1 MKFKFVA
8 TARDIKIF
16 ALFSIFLLYIVA
28 LAVVNVPALA
38 STGKFAGLNPINAF
52 TPEYLAA
59 TLILYFIA
67 LVCLFLSVK
76 SYFFEF
82 QGGVGFKIGDGNSGG
97 YSDWAKAKD
106 IKTDKNVERV
116 LASAPTSTAAG
127 VPLISNGKELWV
139 DNGEYHTLVIGA
151 TGSGKTQDTI
161 LPTIKV
167 LAKKGESVVVTDPKG
182 EIYEKAGGLLKEKGY
197 NILLLNFRSP
207 QNGNTWNPLE
217 LPYRLYKEGNQDKA
231 IELLDDLALNILYDE
246 TNANSDP
253 FWEKTAADYF
263 SGIAL
268 AMFED
273 TTEDKININSI
284 NMTATVGED
293 KFGGSTYIKEYFN
306 TKDPA
311 SAAYVNASGTVM
323 APSETKGGI
332 ISVFKQ
338 KVKLFASRENLSEM
352 LSYSDFKLDSI
363 GTQPTAVFIII
374 QDEKK
379 TYHSL
384 ATIFIKQVY
393 ETLIDVA
400 QAHGGK
406 LPCRTNFLLDEF
418 ANMPPLKDV
427 TTMITAARSRQI
439 RFTMIIQNFAQLNK
453 VYGKDDA
460 ETIKGNCGNIIY
472 LISTELAALEEISK
486 LCGEKKS
493 KKDDKTA
500 STPLVTV
507 SDLQRM
513 KQFDH
518 ILLRMRKSPF
528 KTSFVPDFKI
538 DWGNAKSPKID
549 YPVREKK
556 PVAIFDIREYVKE
569 KKNQKINEMM
579 ASIGGGSSSDSAS
592 GGTRPTILGSQKNDD
607 PFAGPPKSK
616 PDFSSFESTAA
627 PKKQP
632 EISVND
638 LVRKI
643 DEKLAEIER
652 EEQEAKAKKEAKKNQ
667 AKETTPVKETIV
679 KEEPKEAVVNNITV
693 NNYGD
698 TSSKDE
704 INTKDYYDGKYTNE
718 SYQEPYNKTKY
729 DYDDEEML
737 DDDYPKFGESRPFDR
752 NNTYE
757 SKKTNVT
764 AGEIYNRD
772 ASHNRPKTISEYNK
786 RENVELL
793 DEDLLLSNDDIERK
807 VNEKLSNEIVDREL
821 EDTQRKV
828 DNINQKIDEKMVE
841 KYNTSYKVPEP
852 KKEVNDEQEEAI
864 KSIEKGFNEVKENQY
879 QQYNNYQQQPYGGQ
893 YYQQGYDPYQQQQQ
907 YYPQQG
913 YNQGYGQQPYG
924 QGYGQE
930 YQPQQQYYQSQP
942 SYQQGYQ
949 EPQQQTQQNYSQQ
962 KMAQSGFNPTNTI
975 KLEDEKTEDRF
986 FADFFDD

>member
-8 TARDIKIF
+8 TTRDVVIFIIF
-16 ALFSIFLLYIVA
+16 AIFLLYVVA
-28 LAVVNVPALA
+28 LGVLNIPELA
-38 STGKFAGLNPINAF
+38 SQGTFYGLNPIEAF
-52 TPEYLAA
+52 SPQNIYYTIIFYL
-59 TLILYFIA
+59 IA
-67 LVCLFLSVK
+67 LAGLIMSVN

-82 QGGVGFKIGDGNSGG
+82 EDGVGLNIGEKSGGG
-97 YSDWAKAKD
+97 YSHWAKVKE
-106 IKTDKNVERV
+106 IKADADVKRVE
-116 LASAPTSTAAG
+116 ANAPKSDYAG
-127 VPLISNGKELWV
+127 VPLISNGTELWV
-139 DNGEYHTLVIGA
+139 DDGSYHTLVIGA

-182 EIYEKAGGLLKEKGY
+182 EIYEKAGGLLKKNGY
-197 NILLLNFRSP
+197 NIILLNFRNP

-217 LPYRLYKEGNQDKA
+217 LPYRLYKNGNQDKA

-246 TNANSDP
+246 SSAQADP

-306 TKDPA
+306 MKDPA

-352 LSYSDFKLDSI
+352 LSYSDFTLDSI
-363 GTQPTAVFIII
+363 GKQPTALFIII

-384 ATIFIKQVY
+384 ATILIKQIY

-400 QAHGGK
+400 QENGGK
-406 LPCRTNFLLDEF
+406 LPIRTNFLLDEF

-538 DWGNAKSPKID
+538 DWGQCTSPKVD

-556 PVAIFDIREYVKE
+556 PVAIFDIREFVKE
-569 KKNQKINEMM
+569 QKNKKISEMM
-579 ASIGGGSSSDSAS
+579 ASLNEEDDGGPAQ
-592 GGTRPTILGSQKNDD
+592 RPVN
-607 PFAGPPKSK
+607 PFARRDMDFPFAKQSSMPDPDRRK
-616 PDFSSFESTAA
+616 PEL
-627 PKKQP
+627 
-632 EISVND
+632 SVND
-638 LVRKI
+638 LVKKI
-643 DEKLAEIER
+643 DEKLAEIEK
-652 EEQEAKAKKEAKKNQ
+652 EEQEAKKKKEQEKASSTKIETEIKERKPKYEEAIEKPKARTVSDYNKTDNIELLDDDDDEDYDGGFLISNEELEKKINDKL
-667 AKETTPVKETIV
+667 ASIELDEK
-679 KEEPKEAVVNNITV
+679 KEEPKKDTIKVEKKEIKVEKEEPVKEAVIEEKVVDNKN
-693 NNYGD
+693 D
-698 TSSKDE
+698 
-704 INTKDYYDGKYTNE
+704 
-718 SYQEPYNKTKY
+718 SYEPYKATKE
-729 DYDDEEML
+729 DEEL
-737 DDDYPKFGESRPFDR
+737 LKAIESDIKEYKPE
-752 NNTYE
+752 NNKPASNTF
-757 SKKTNVT
+757 KPT
-764 AGEIYNRD
+764 A
-772 ASHNRPKTISEYNK
+772 
-786 RENVELL
+786 
-793 DEDLLLSNDDIERK
+793 
-807 VNEKLSNEIVDREL
+807 
-821 EDTQRKV
+821 
-828 DNINQKIDEKMVE
+828 
-841 KYNTSYKVPEP
+841 
-852 KKEVNDEQEEAI
+852 
-864 KSIEKGFNEVKENQY
+864 
-879 QQYNNYQQQPYGGQ
+879 
-893 YYQQGYDPYQQQQQ
+893 
-907 YYPQQG
+907 
-913 YNQGYGQQPYG
+913 
-924 QGYGQE
+924 
-930 YQPQQQYYQSQP
+930 
-942 SYQQGYQ
+942 
-949 EPQQQTQQNYSQQ
+949 
-962 KMAQSGFNPTNTI
+962 TI
-975 KLEDEKTEDRF
+975 KLDDVADDDKF
-986 FADFFDD
+986 FDDFFDD